1 MSLDPQAKALL
12 KSMEESGSPPL
23 NTLPPA
29 EARVAYDKGSELFRG
44 NPPDPHSIET
54 IKIPN
59 RDGGITAWV
68 YKPKESKNLP
78 TLVFFHGG
86 GFVIG
91 SLKSHDTVCRS
102 LCVQTQCLVISVDY
116 RLAPEHKYP
125 AALDDAWTATTWI
138 AENIER
144 LGGNSNNLAVGGDS
158 AGGCLA
164 ASVSLLA
171 KKTGA
176 PSICKQLLIYP
187 CTDMTARFDSHR
199 TFGEGYRLTT
209 ELLEWFYNHYFDDE
223 EDIAHWKASPLNAE
237 NFENLPPTFILSAGF
252 DPLQDE
258 AKAYADKLKNA
269 GVRVK
274 HSHYKGMMHGFIT
287 MPGVIDKAKEAITEC
302 AEELKETF
310 FDFEP

>member
-237 NFENLPPTFILSAGF
+237 NFENLPSTFILSAGF